1 MNAKDEASADEKAET
16 GVTVHREPGASKVP
30 GDAALGT
37 GAEAPVPPGAGALL
51 GNVIS
56 TDKSPSFFAL
66 QFRLNANR
74 ETHPGR
80 FVAVE
85 TRTADGRDALVLARV
100 DDVHE
105 VNPHE
110 DALSSTLRNVLP
122 FETKY
127 AAEGSST
134 VIFRV
139 GDAEPL
145 EEAVID

>member
-1 MNAKDEASADEKAET
+1 MARRPGEDGMDPEDDTVDSATAGPVD
-16 GVTVHREPGASKVP
+16 GGARGFGRPEQTSLAGALDV
-30 GDAALGT
+30 GSEVAA
-37 GAEAPVPPGAGALL
+37 PPGAGALL
-51 GNVIS
+51 GNVVS
-56 TDKSPSFFAL
+56 PETSPSFFAL
-66 QFRLNANR
+66 QFRLNAGK

-85 TRTADGRDALVLARV
+85 ARTADGRDALVLARV

-127 AAEGSST
+127 AAEGAST
-134 VIFRV
+134 VIYRV
-139 GDAEPL
+139 G
-145 EEAVID
+145 